1 MIKSIKQEECELL
14 LQQNYIGHLAYV
26 YQNRPFVIPITYFY
40 NDAKIICYSN
50 DGHKIKALRT
60 NSAVA
65 LEVSEIASVNK
76 WQSVVAHG
84 TYEELDGITAKA
96 MLHEFSLGVKEVI
109 LKKELKDLDFIR
121 EFSVKIENGLIPV
134 VFVIHVEEMTGKIR
148 RE

>member
-1 MIKSIKQEECELL
+1 
-14 LQQNYIGHLAYV
+14 
-26 YQNRPFVIPITYFY
+26 
-40 NDAKIICYSN
+40 
-50 DGHKIKALRT
+50 
-60 NSAVA
+60 
-65 LEVSEIASVNK
+65 
-76 WQSVVAHG
+76 
-84 TYEELDGITAKA
+84 